1 MKLKPYLFTLGCTAV
16 LAVSVLGQ
24 EGNSKAATGGARPPQ
39 INPGFLCRDV
49 PVMDPGSDTSTFDGK
64 LWNMNNNR
72 LFRSR
77 FEKYLNAPA
86 ETSEADLEYEKTIN
100 EILSLLSPGFDAF
113 QSTDAVIAI
122 PKKGAIKSRS
132 NQHMAKPALSEVLNN
147 HGLEV
152 DFGLNDGGFFL
163 QLVVCHSASNV

>member
-1 MKLKPYLFTLGCTAV
+1 M
-16 LAVSVLGQ
+16 
-24 EGNSKAATGGARPPQ
+24 
-39 INPGFLCRDV
+39 NPGFLGRDV

-100 EILSLLSPGFDAF
+100 EILSLLSPGRVTTANVDAAWKLLPKASEYRSDANLCASMADVVYSVWLAKNEVARSGDGESNPPKGKISSRMELPNESGTERKKHDPNRN
-113 QSTDAVIAI
+113 QSND
-122 PKKGAIKSRS
+122 PK
-132 NQHMAKPALSEVLNN
+132 L
-147 HGLEV
+147 
-152 DFGLNDGGFFL
+152 
-163 QLVVCHSASNV
+163 HSFS